1 MHLVRVK
8 PLGNVYW
15 AKSYCQI
22 TDHIL
27 QIEGLVFE
35 VICVQLDYNFILKK
49 EKWQIQFVIS
59 KPKILLAELL
69 VSVVVYT

>member
-15 AKSYCQI
+15 AKSYCQS

-27 QIEGLVFE
+27 QIEGLVSE

-49 EKWQIQFVIS
+49 ENDKDNLSFQTLKFYLQN
-59 KPKILLAELL
+59 
-69 VSVVVYT
+69 Y